1 MIIESVLI
9 RNFRLLKDL
18 TLDLE
23 NDLSLLL
30 GKNNSGKTSILSAL
44 DKFINQSENKKI
56 SSDDF
61 NISYK
66 EEIRKL
72 IESPDELKEKDYNEN
87 IHGIILR
94 LVVSYTDEDDFENIS
109 KLMMDLDPDNNYLIL
124 GYDYSLHFND
134 YKLFRSDFK
143 AFKIEEKRKLQ
154 ESIEKEKG
162 KPENERKLYRE
173 KGFDIFFKLYQD
185 KYFHH
190 RKKSIACDYKNKV
203 LLEDQFID
211 LDNNSTKVNLKNVI
225 NFKYISARRN
235 VTNKEADKTL
245 SSQTSQIYERS
256 EKNEEDSKS
265 IEEFKE
271 TLSETDET
279 LTNVY
284 NTLFEKIVTKVGQF
298 GGIKKGE
305 SVIKVISSL
314 ERRELLKGNTT
325 VVYEHDSSN
334 SLPEFYNGLG
344 YMNLISM
351 IFEIEILL
359 QEFKRAKDEKPADI
373 NLLFIEEP
381 EAHTHPQMQ
390 YVFITNIKSLLE
402 EGILKSGCKDKKLQY
417 VISTH
422 SSHIVSNC
430 KDFNAIKYLKKESQ
444 NNVKSKNLKDLENEY
459 IEAGQEQNFKFLKQ
473 YLTLNR
479 SELFFADKAIFIEG
493 DTERILLPA
502 MMRKIDLE
510 EVLLDNELELLS
522 QNISIVEVGAHSFI
536 FEKFIDFIGVK
547 SIIITD
553 IDSYYQISDVNEK
566 GEKQYYKNG
575 NEKLL
580 SIKCPVS
587 DKDSSLTD
595 NNSLAFFH
603 GGIRDLNYYKSL
615 KLDWKIVRKNRRKQ
629 WNSNKKGKLLLAFQ
643 TEEMGYHARSF
654 EDAFFHINYDFICQE
669 NDIINEE
676 DKTVTKE
683 FRFGSLTKKWL
694 EKFKTDKN
702 SFELAEFGVNSKPA
716 FAIEILLYSQAE
728 EEENEFINWQIPAYI
743 REALLWLRKE

>member
-18 TLDLE
+18 KLDLE

-72 IESPDELKEKDYNEN
+72 IESPNELTEKDYNDN

-143 AFKIEEKRKLQ
+143 TFKIEEKRKLD
-154 ESIEKEKG
+154 ESIKKEKG
-162 KPENERKLYRE
+162 KLKNERKLYKQ

-190 RKKSIACDYKNKV
+190 RKKSIAYDYKNKV
-203 LLEDQFID
+203 LFEDQFID

-284 NTLFEKIVTKVGQF
+284 ASLFGRIVKKVERF

-305 SVIKVISSL
+305 SVIKIISSL

-325 VVYEHDSSN
+325 VIYEHDESS

-359 QEFKRAKDEKPADI
+359 QEFKRSKDEKPADI

-402 EGILKSGCKDKKLQY
+402 EGIVKNGCVDKKLQY

-430 KDFNAIKYLKKESQ
+430 KDFNSIKYLKKENQ
-444 NNVKSKNLKDLENEY
+444 NSIKSKNLKDLENEY
-459 IEAGQEQNFKFLKQ
+459 SEAGQEQNFRFLKQ

-502 MMRKIDLE
+502 MMKKIDLE
-510 EVLLDNELELLS
+510 ESLLENELELLS
-522 QNISIVEVGAHSFI
+522 QNISIVEVGNYANI
-536 FEKFIDFIGVK
+536 FERFINFIGVK
-547 SIIITD
+547 SLIVTD
-553 IDSYYQISDVNEK
+553 LDSVKKDFIRNDK
-566 GEKQYYKNG
+566 GEIKKTSKG
-575 NEKLL
+575 NDRQADFSCRVIEGQKTTNPTLNFFFPGLHFSELL
-580 SIKCPVS
+580 SKS
-587 DKDSSLTD
+587 EEEKRFLKDS
-595 NNSLAFFH
+595 NWINSKDGFLQ
-603 GGIRDLNYYKSL
+603 I
-615 KLDWKIVRKNRRKQ
+615 
-629 WNSNKKGKLLLAFQ
+629 AFQ
-643 TEEMGYHARSF
+643 IKDVKNYCPRSF
-654 EDAFFHINYDFICQE
+654 EDAFFNIDENITFIKNNRSKFNGLKNMALFYDA
-669 NDIINEE
+669 
-676 DKTVTKE
+676 TKDAYDLGE
-683 FRFGSLTKKWL
+683 KCIESKGS
-694 EKFKTDKN
+694 
-702 SFELAEFGVNSKPA
+702 
-716 FAIEILLYSQAE
+716 FALDILLNSDEDYSE
-728 EEENEFINWQIPAYI
+728 WKIPAYI
-743 REALLWLRKE
+743 KQGLLWLRKE